1 MTEKQIE
8 KWTEKAKSG
17 ILYHNNNLRSIVNN
31 MREAIYTPVDAVES
45 IYNSASAIGIT
56 SSNVKGHLKLDEDK
70 LKQALAADPDCVY
83 QIFASDQDSAYIPGT
98 TKTNK
103 LTNSQKKLDFNN
115 TGLANRLYNIMTDSM
130 NKVEDY
136 AGTSKESD
144 DQSYLGKLIT
154 SLQTKMSTFKTHMNA
169 YETLLY
175 KKYDSMESALARL
188 GAQLNYVSNYGG

>member
-1 MTEKQIE
+1 
-8 KWTEKAKSG
+8 
-17 ILYHNNNLRSIVNN
+17 
-31 MREAIYTPVDAVES
+31 
-45 IYNSASAIGIT
+45 
-56 SSNVKGHLKLDEDK
+56 
-70 LKQALAADPDCVY
+70 
-83 QIFASDQDSAYIPGT
+83 
-98 TKTNK
+98 
-103 LTNSQKKLDFNN
+103 
-115 TGLANRLYNIMTDSM
+115 MTDSM